1 MKLSEY
7 ISALVFSVLL
17 FFGGIGVFNS
27 AKDAEYENQL
37 RVEMRSWPKVEAKI
51 ESANVRFSK
60 SSGTIYATYTYN
72 YQGTPY
78 TSSNV
83 GMYDSDNA
91 LSLFKEKLQHAS
103 TIPCFVNPANPKEA
117 YLFNQQT
124 EDAWPTVRRLVGIA
138 LSILGAVIFYFTFLH
153 RFFSKKEDNKKTT
166 HYKNTPQHK
175 KTNTEPKRKIPS
187 YGSLGDLINLSKEYI
202 NIGQKLNIITTNRDK
217 IEVIIWLYCISQEIV
232 RDALSDARKK
242 QNELML
248 NPIHLDYLKLRGI
261 SIACAVTIQK
271 LNLSNL
277 SLGELSKLYWD
288 RFNVYSETKKE
299 NYFITLF
306 AILANQDNE
315 QDNAR
320 CAKVTT
326 KTLINLTQEKRDSL
340 ITGCHRFVIEFFK
353 KENYAEIYRYSTYAY
368 EDHAHWR
375 VGLKD
380 QITGNVYTC
389 CNGCGVLHEVVNLN
403 SDMACPECD
412 ARLQKYRESTKDS
425 TTSIKWTITCKHC
438 GTRYREY
445 LRDIPHHNLCSTCFT
460 RFSTS
465 FAYLKK
471 SVPSYKN

>member
-7 ISALVFSVLL
+7 ISIFVFSVLL
-17 FFGGIGVFNS
+17 FFGGIGVFDS
-27 AKDAEYENQL
+27 AKDAEYENKL

-51 ESANVRFSK
+51 ESANVRYSK
-60 SSGTIYATYTYN
+60 NSGTIYATYTYN
-72 YQGTPY
+72 YQGIPY

-91 LSLFKEKLQHAS
+91 LSLFKEKLQYAS
-103 TIPCFVNPANPKEA
+103 TIPCFVNPTNPTEA

-124 EDAWPTVRRLVGIA
+124 EDASPTGRRVGGIA
-138 LSILGAVIFYFTFLH
+138 LSIFGAIIFYFTFLH
-153 RFFSKKEDNKKTT
+153 RLFSKKEEDKKTT
-166 HYKNTPQHK
+166 QYKSTI
-175 KTNTEPKRKIPS
+175 TEPKRKIPS

-217 IEVIIWLYCISQEIV
+217 IEVIIWLYCISQVIV
-232 RDALSDARKK
+232 RDAQSDARKN

-340 ITGCHRFVIEFFK
+340 ITGSHRFVIEFFK
-353 KENYAEIYRYSTYAY
+353 KESYIEIYRYSTYAY
-368 EDHAHWR
+368 EDHAYWR

-380 QITGNVYTC
+380 QITGKIYTC
-389 CNGCGVLHEVVNLN
+389 CNRCAVLHEVVNLN
-403 SDMACPECD
+403 EEMDCPACIE
-412 ARLQKYRESTKDS
+412 LLNQYWK
-425 TTSIKWTITCKHC
+425 SINANTIHFKMTRVCKHC
-438 GTRYREY
+438 GSRYREY
-445 LRDIPHHNLCSTCFT
+445 TSDISHHGLCHTCFT

-465 FAYLKK
+465 FEYLKK